1 MTKLDI
7 SLSFLL
13 WDKDL
18 CTDLVQSQQR
28 EEKWNEKWPPLSS
41 LHIVLCGNRRG
52 PRNPCAIT
60 AGLLITWP
68 CAQSHLV
75 APLPQEGAT
84 QPSSARQRRKG
95 FHNSCVS
102 LSAQGNANGPAR
114 ARPCL
119 GSHGWQ
125 QCSKS
130 GSDWER
136 IGFLYPLS
144 VKLRLQHRKNHLFTG
159 AKAAECSSK
168 HLAPDHSSREPSF
181 PNHSYS
187 FRERMMILKEFSHR
201 PWGHKVAMSIF
212 LLWGRGFLQN
222 LLTWRS
228 DLALGGLIPGSQF
241 RCKTGTY

>member
-1 MTKLDI
+1 MKWKVASPLLPAHSSVWEQERPQK
-7 SLSFLL
+7 SLCNHSWAVNYLA
-13 WDKDL
+13 L
-18 CTDLVQSQQR
+18 CTVT
-28 EEKWNEKWPPLSS
+28 PCCSS
-41 LHIVLCGNRRG
+41 ATRRG
-52 PRNPCAIT
+52 HP
-60 AGLLITWP
+60 
-68 CAQSHLV
+68 AQ
-75 APLPQEGAT
+75 QC
-84 QPSSARQRRKG
+84 QQRRKG

-187 FRERMMILKEFSHR
+187 FRERMMILKEFSQR